1 MCTKNSVIEKLQ
13 NKNYSMAEVRHLI
26 GTITKVETNRPKFLR
41 KNDVIIRVGS
51 ATRAEQ
57 KRRPY
62 VVIKVLKDKCLAM
75 PLSTTEDELNLCESQ
90 SRFFGNGFFTSHI
103 VTIKIEDALDNFA
116 GVYDNPRLV
125 NKAVREMKQFL
136 TKSLK

>member
-1 MCTKNSVIEKLQ
+1 MDKNSVIERLQ
-13 NKNYSMAEVRHLI
+13 NKNYSMSEVKHLI
-26 GTITKVETNRPKFLR
+26 GTITRVEKNRPKFLR

-51 ATRAEQ
+51 GGSQEA
-57 KRRPY
+57 KKRPY
-62 VVIKVLKDKCLAM
+62 VVIKVLEDKCIAM

-125 NKAVREMKQFL
+125 NKAIREMKQFL